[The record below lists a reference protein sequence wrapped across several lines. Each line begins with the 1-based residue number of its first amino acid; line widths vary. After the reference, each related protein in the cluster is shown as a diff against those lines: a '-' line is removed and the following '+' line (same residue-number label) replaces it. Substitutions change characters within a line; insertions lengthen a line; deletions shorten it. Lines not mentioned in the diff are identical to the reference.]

1 MLTRKEQMK
10 DSIQLRLFNTF
21 ERFVLAPMIT
31 VTVAIVG
38 WSLVNIIELK
48 EDVATVKTD
57 IKHITKQVDVI
68 SDRIAGLSP
77 GHPFLATLNN
87 VMKPAKFERNWE
99 NDSE

>member
-1 MLTRKEQMK
+1 MNHTLH
-10 DSIQLRLFNTF
+10 TF

-57 IKHITKQVDVI
+57 IRHITKSVDTTTETLARLSEKI
-68 SDRIAGLSP
+68 SLIDSFPSHSYITSAKWIS
-77 GHPFLATLNN
+77 N
-87 VMKPAKFERNWE
+87 VSTE
-99 NDSE
+99 

>member
-1 MLTRKEQMK
+1 MA
-10 DSIQLRLFNTF
+10 DPFNKF
-21 ERFVLAPMIT
+21 EKNFFAAGIT
-31 VTVAIVG
+31 ATVAIVG
-38 WSLVNIIELK
+38 WSLINIIELK

>member
-1 MLTRKEQMK
+1 MR

-48 EDVATVKTD
+48 ED

-68 SDRIAGLSP
+68 S
-77 GHPFLATLNN
+77 
-87 VMKPAKFERNWE
+87 ERMAVLDDLE
-99 NDSE
+99 QFGVTVRDVYAVK

>member
-1 MLTRKEQMK
+1 MLTPKNKMR

-48 EDVATVKTD
+48 EDVATVKND

-68 SDRIAGLSP
+68 S
-77 GHPFLATLNN
+77 
-87 VMKPAKFERNWE
+87 ERMAVLDDLE
-99 NDSE
+99 QFGVTVRDVYAIK